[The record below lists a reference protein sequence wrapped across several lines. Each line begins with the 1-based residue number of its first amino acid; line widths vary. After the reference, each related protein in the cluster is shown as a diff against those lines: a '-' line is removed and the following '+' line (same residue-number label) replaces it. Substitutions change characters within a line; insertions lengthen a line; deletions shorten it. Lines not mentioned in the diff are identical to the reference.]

1 MSRRAIFTMNSH
13 FRSRSTPPSCVTDPV
28 QILQQEQNCYP
39 CKQFSPTPVLSLS
52 PSNSMTPQNFSLP
65 PSGPLMT
72 DQCTDEC
79 VVIACDD
86 PDHVDGIPCDSL
98 YAELL
103 TGEVSAGSQRSNLN
117 TFLNYTTSCSRGP
130 PDLCTTKCSI
140 QQLPEQRSGCGADC
154 NTVCIN
160 PSECAE
166 CMPLIDDFVRYH

>member
-13 FRSRSTPPSCVTDPV
+13 LRSRSTPPACFAGPP
-28 QILQQEQNCYP
+28 QILQQEQSCYP
-39 CKQFSPTPVLSLS
+39 CKQFPATPVFSLS
-52 PSNSMTPQNFSLP
+52 PPNSMTPLHFSLP

-79 VVIACDD
+79 VVITCDD
-86 PDHVDGIPCDSL
+86 PDHVDGISCDSL

-117 TFLNYTTSCSRGP
+117 NFLNYPTSCSRGT
-130 PDLCTTKCSI
+130 PDLCTSKCSI
-140 QQLPEQRSGCGADC
+140 QPVPERGADC
-154 NTVCIN
+154 TTVCIN

-166 CMPLIDDFVRYH
+166 CMPLIDDFVRSRYLCF